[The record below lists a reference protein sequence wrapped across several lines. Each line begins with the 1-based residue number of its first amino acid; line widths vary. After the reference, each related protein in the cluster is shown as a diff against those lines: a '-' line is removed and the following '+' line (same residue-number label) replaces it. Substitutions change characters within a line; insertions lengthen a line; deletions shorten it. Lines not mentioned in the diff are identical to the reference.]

1 MKSCGE
7 CALCCKLLEV
17 PGIAKAGQWCQHCVP
32 GLKTGCCTIHDQRPE
47 VCSAWHCF
55 WRAESWPDW
64 LRPDRSKVI
73 FEALPGVVT
82 ILVSVELSKPDAWKS
97 KEIREVIEKL
107 RKKGRPI
114 ILKTKNDSEMFIPK
128 GFTQAD
134 VLRDIKT
141 VLDWKEKINGSSN
154 IHRRPD

>member
-1 MKSCGE
+1 
-7 CALCCKLLEV
+7 
-17 PGIAKAGQWCQHCVP
+17 
-32 GLKTGCCTIHDQRPE
+32 
-47 VCSAWHCF
+47 
-55 WRAESWPDW
+55 
-64 LRPDRSKVI
+64 
-73 FEALPGVVT
+73 
-82 ILVSVELSKPDAWKS
+82 VEQSQPDAWKK
-97 KEIREVIEKL
+97 KEIMEIIEKL